1 MKEDAELQQPPVEV
15 YQKQE
20 VLIASLQ
27 KILEE
32 EKNIH
37 QSRPPL
43 QLQPEEK
50 ANLHKHL
57 SDEGMKNVVRR
68 TDQLLPMFVLLSGTS
83 KATRELI
90 RMVFS

>member
-1 MKEDAELQQPPVEV
+1 MKEDAELQQPPVEA

-20 VLIASLQ
+20 VLVASLQ

-50 ANLHKHL
+50 ANLHQHL
-57 SDEGMKNVVRR
+57 SDVGTKNIIRR
-68 TDQLLPMFVLLSGTS
+68 IGQLLPMFVLLGGIS